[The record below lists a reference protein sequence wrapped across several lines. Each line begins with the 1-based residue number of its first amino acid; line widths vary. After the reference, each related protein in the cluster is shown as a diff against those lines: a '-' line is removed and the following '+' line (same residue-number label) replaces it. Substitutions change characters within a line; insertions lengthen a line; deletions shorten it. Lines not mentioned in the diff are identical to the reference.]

1 MNMNKY
7 MADKEVLMHKL
18 FVKTRNVKNFIG
30 LMNNLIDKSNEVPKM
45 GLIYGDPGLGKSR
58 TAVWWATQNDAVYV
72 RAQNK
77 MTCKWLLEK
86 IVYELGESPSRKMA
100 DLIEQCI
107 THLRLKPQIII
118 IDEVD
123 YLINRHR
130 IVETLRD
137 LHDLTGV
144 PIVLIG
150 MQEAKTKLGKYRHL
164 YDRISEIIEFK
175 PFSKDDL
182 DVIIEELSEIKITDE
197 AKEIF
202 FEKIN
207 RFRQVIKGI
216 SLLENLAK
224 TNGLN
229 KIDVKQV
236 KGLTIEK

>member
-1 MNMNKY
+1 MNKY

-30 LMNNLIDKSNEVPKM
+30 LMNNLIDKSNDVPKM

-77 MTCKWLLEK
+77 MTCRWLLEK

-107 THLRLKPQIII
+107 THLRLKPQVII

-182 DVIIEELSEIKITDE
+182 DVIVEELSEIKITDE

-202 FEKIN
+202 FEKTN

>member
-1 MNMNKY
+1 MNKY

-45 GLIYGDPGLGKSR
+45 GLIYGDPGLGKTQ
-58 TAVWWATQNDAVYV
+58 TAVWWATNNDAVYV

-77 MTCKWLLEK
+77 MTCRWLLEK

-123 YLINRHR
+123 YLINRNR

-182 DVIIEELSEIKITDE
+182 DVIVEELSEIKITDE

-202 FEKIN
+202 FEKTN

-224 TNGLN
+224 TNGLH

>member
-1 MNMNKY
+1 
-7 MADKEVLMHKL
+7 
-18 FVKTRNVKNFIG
+18 
-30 LMNNLIDKSNEVPKM
+30 MNNLIDKSNEVPKM
-45 GLIYGDPGLGKSR
+45 GLIYGDPGLGKTQ
-58 TAVWWATQNDAVYV
+58 TAVWWATKNDAVYV

-77 MTCKWLLEK
+77 MTCRWLLEK

-107 THLRLKPQIII
+107 THLRLKPQVII

-150 MQEAKTKLGKYRHL
+150 MQESKTKLGKYRHL

-182 DVIIEELSEIKITDE
+182 YVIVEELSEIKITDE

-202 FEKIN
+202 FEKTN

>member
-1 MNMNKY
+1 MNKY
-7 MADKEVLMHKL
+7 MADEEVLMHKL

-77 MTCKWLLEK
+77 MTCRWLLEK

-107 THLRLKPQIII
+107 THLRLKPQVII

-175 PFSKDDL
+175 SFSKDDL
-182 DVIIEELSEIKITDE
+182 DVIVEELSEIKITDE

-202 FEKIN
+202 FEKTN

>member
-1 MNMNKY
+1 
-7 MADKEVLMHKL
+7 MHKL

-45 GLIYGDPGLGKSR
+45 GLVYGNPGLGKTQ
-58 TAVWWATQNDAVYV
+58 TAVWWATRNDAVYV

-77 MTCKWLLEK
+77 MTSRWLMEK
-86 IVYELGESPSRKMA
+86 IVFELGESPSRKMA
-100 DLIEQCI
+100 NLMEQCI
-107 THLRLKPQIII
+107 THLRLKPQVII

-123 YLINRHR
+123 YLISRCK

-137 LHDLTGV
+137 VHDLTGAPV
-144 PIVLIG
+144 VLIG

-164 YDRISEIIEFK
+164 YDRLSEIVEFK
-175 PFSKDDL
+175 PFSNEDIE
-182 DVIIEELSEIKITDE
+182 VIVEELSEIKITDE

-202 FEKIN
+202 FEKTN
-207 RFRQVIKGI
+207 RFRQIIKGI
-216 SLLENLAK
+216 SLLENLAA

-236 KGLTIEK
+236 KGLNIEK

>member
-1 MNMNKY
+1 MNKY
-7 MADKEVLMHKL
+7 MADKEVLIHKL

-45 GLIYGDPGLGKSR
+45 GLIYGDPGLGKTQ
-58 TAVWWATQNDAVYV
+58 TAVWWATNNDAVYV

-77 MTCKWLLEK
+77 MTCRWLLEK

-107 THLRLKPQIII
+107 THLRLKPQVII

-123 YLINRHR
+123 YLINRQR

-144 PIVLIG
+144 PLVLLG

-182 DVIIEELSEIKITDE
+182 DVIVEELSEIKITDE

-202 FEKIN
+202 FEKTN

>member
-1 MNMNKY
+1 
-7 MADKEVLMHKL
+7 
-18 FVKTRNVKNFIG
+18 
-30 LMNNLIDKSNEVPKM
+30 
-45 GLIYGDPGLGKSR
+45 
-58 TAVWWATQNDAVYV
+58 
-72 RAQNK
+72 
-77 MTCKWLLEK
+77 MTCRWLLEK

-107 THLRLKPQIII
+107 THLRLKPQVII

-182 DVIIEELSEIKITDE
+182 DVIVEELSEIKITDE

-202 FEKIN
+202 FEKTN

-236 KGLTIEK
+236 KRLTIEK

>member
-1 MNMNKY
+1 MNKY

-45 GLIYGDPGLGKSR
+45 GLIYGDPGLGKTQ
-58 TAVWWATQNDAVYV
+58 TAVWWATNNDAVYV

-77 MTCKWLLEK
+77 MTCRWLLEK

-107 THLRLKPQIII
+107 THLRLKPQVII

-182 DVIIEELSEIKITDE
+182 DVIVEELSEIKITDE

-202 FEKIN
+202 FEKTN
-207 RFRQVIKGI
+207 RFRQVIKWI

>member
-1 MNMNKY
+1 MNKY

-30 LMNNLIDKSNEVPKM
+30 LMNNLIDKSNDVPKM

-77 MTCKWLLEK
+77 MTCRWLLEK

-107 THLRLKPQIII
+107 THLRLKPQVII

>member
-30 LMNNLIDKSNEVPKM
+30 LMNNLIDKSNDVPKM

-77 MTCKWLLEK
+77 MTCRWLLEK

-107 THLRLKPQIII
+107 THLRLKPQVII

>member
-45 GLIYGDPGLGKSR
+45 GLIYGDPGLGKTQ
-58 TAVWWATQNDAVYV
+58 TAVWWATNNDAVYV

-77 MTCKWLLEK
+77 MTCRWLLEK

-182 DVIIEELSEIKITDE
+182 DVIVEELSEIKITDE

-202 FEKIN
+202 FEKTN

>member
-1 MNMNKY
+1 MNKY

-45 GLIYGDPGLGKSR
+45 GLIYGDPGLGKTQ
-58 TAVWWATQNDAVYV
+58 TAVWWATKNDAVYV

-77 MTCKWLLEK
+77 MTCRWLLEK

-182 DVIIEELSEIKITDE
+182 DVIVEELSEIKITDE

-202 FEKIN
+202 FEKTN

>member
-1 MNMNKY
+1 
-7 MADKEVLMHKL
+7 MHKL

-30 LMNNLIDKSNEVPKM
+30 LMNNLIDKSNDVPKM

-77 MTCKWLLEK
+77 MTCRWLLEK

-107 THLRLKPQIII
+107 THLRLKPQVII

-144 PIVLIG
+144 PMVLIG

>member
-1 MNMNKY
+1 MNKY

-45 GLIYGDPGLGKSR
+45 GLIYGDPGLGKTQ
-58 TAVWWATQNDAVYV
+58 TAVWWATNNDAVYV

-77 MTCKWLLEK
+77 MTCRWLLEK

-100 DLIEQCI
+100 DLVEQCI

-182 DVIIEELSEIKITDE
+182 DVIVEELSEIKITDE
-197 AKEIF
+197 GKEIF
-202 FEKIN
+202 FEKTN

-216 SLLENLAK
+216 SLLENLAQ

>member
-45 GLIYGDPGLGKSR
+45 GLIYGDPGLGKTQ
-58 TAVWWATQNDAVYV
+58 TAVWWATNNDAVYV

-77 MTCKWLLEK
+77 MTCRWLLEK

-107 THLRLKPQIII
+107 THLRLKPQVII

-175 PFSKDDL
+175 PFSKDDM
-182 DVIIEELSEIKITDE
+182 DVIVEELSEIKITDE

-202 FEKIN
+202 FEKTN

>member
-1 MNMNKY
+1 MNKY

-30 LMNNLIDKSNEVPKM
+30 LMNNLIDKSNDVPKM

-77 MTCKWLLEK
+77 MTCRWLLEK

-107 THLRLKPQIII
+107 THLRLKPQVII

-144 PIVLIG
+144 PMVLIG

-202 FEKIN
+202 FEKTN

-224 TNGLN
+224 TNGLH

>member
-45 GLIYGDPGLGKSR
+45 GLIYGDPGLGKTQ
-58 TAVWWATQNDAVYV
+58 TAVWWATKNDAVYV

-77 MTCKWLLEK
+77 MTCRWLLEK

-107 THLRLKPQIII
+107 THLRLKPQVII

-175 PFSKDDL
+175 PFSKDDM
-182 DVIIEELSEIKITDE
+182 DIIVEELSEIKITDE

-202 FEKIN
+202 FEKTN

-224 TNGLN
+224 TNGLT

>member
-30 LMNNLIDKSNEVPKM
+30 LMNKLIDKSNEVPKM
-45 GLIYGDPGLGKSR
+45 GLIYGDPGLGKTQ
-58 TAVWWATQNDAVYV
+58 TAVWWATNNDAVYV

-77 MTCKWLLEK
+77 MTCRWLLEK
-86 IVYELGESPSRKMA
+86 IVYELGESPSTKMA

-107 THLRLKPQIII
+107 THLRLKPQVII

-182 DVIIEELSEIKITDE
+182 DIIVEELSEIKITDE

-202 FEKIN
+202 FEKTN

-224 TNGLN
+224 TNGLH

>member
-1 MNMNKY
+1 MNKY

-45 GLIYGDPGLGKSR
+45 GLIYGDPGLGKTQ
-58 TAVWWATQNDAVYV
+58 TAVWWATNNDAVYV

-77 MTCKWLLEK
+77 MTCRWLLEK

-107 THLRLKPQIII
+107 THLRLKPQVII

-182 DVIIEELSEIKITDE
+182 DVIVEELSEIKITDE

-202 FEKIN
+202 FEKQTVLD
-207 RFRQVIKGI
+207 R
-216 SLLENLAK
+216 
-224 TNGLN
+224 
-229 KIDVKQV
+229 
-236 KGLTIEK
+236 

>member
-1 MNMNKY
+1 MNKY

-18 FVKTRNVKNFIG
+18 FVKTRNVKNFVG
-30 LMNNLIDKSNEVPKM
+30 LMNNLIDKSNDVPKM
-45 GLIYGDPGLGKSR
+45 GLIYGDPGLGKTQ
-58 TAVWWATQNDAVYV
+58 TAVWWATNNDAVYV

-77 MTCKWLLEK
+77 MTCRWLLEK

-107 THLRLKPQIII
+107 THLRLKPQVII

-182 DVIIEELSEIKITDE
+182 DVIVEELSEIKITDE

-202 FEKIN
+202 FEKTN

>member
-1 MNMNKY
+1 MNKY

-18 FVKTRNVKNFIG
+18 FVKTRNVKNFVG
-30 LMNNLIDKSNEVPKM
+30 LMNNLIDKSNDVPKM
-45 GLIYGDPGLGKSR
+45 GLIYGDPGLGKTQ
-58 TAVWWATQNDAVYV
+58 TAVWWATNNDAVYV

-77 MTCKWLLEK
+77 MTCRWLLEK

-182 DVIIEELSEIKITDE
+182 DVIVEELSEIKITDE

-202 FEKIN
+202 FEKTN

>member
-45 GLIYGDPGLGKSR
+45 GLIYGDPGLGKTQ
-58 TAVWWATQNDAVYV
+58 TAVWWATNNDAVYV

-77 MTCKWLLEK
+77 MTCRWLLEK

-107 THLRLKPQIII
+107 THLRLKPQVII

-175 PFSKDDL
+175 PFSKDDM
-182 DVIIEELSEIKITDE
+182 DVIVEELSEIKITDE

-202 FEKIN
+202 FEKTN
-207 RFRQVIKGI
+207 RFRQVI
-216 SLLENLAK
+216 
-224 TNGLN
+224 
-229 KIDVKQV
+229 
-236 KGLTIEK
+236 

>member
-1 MNMNKY
+1 MNKY

-45 GLIYGDPGLGKSR
+45 GLIYGDPGLGKTQ
-58 TAVWWATQNDAVYV
+58 TAVWWATKNDAVYV

-77 MTCKWLLEK
+77 MTCRWLLEK

-107 THLRLKPQIII
+107 THLRLKPQVII

-175 PFSKDDL
+175 PFSKDDM
-182 DVIIEELSEIKITDE
+182 DIIVEELSEIKITDE

-202 FEKIN
+202 FEKTN

>member
-1 MNMNKY
+1 MNKY

-30 LMNNLIDKSNEVPKM
+30 LMNNLIDKSNDVPKM

-77 MTCKWLLEK
+77 MTCRWLLEK

-107 THLRLKPQIII
+107 THLRLKPQVII

-144 PIVLIG
+144 PMVLIG

>member
-1 MNMNKY
+1 MNKY

-30 LMNNLIDKSNEVPKM
+30 LINNLIDKSNEVPKM
-45 GLIYGDPGLGKSR
+45 GLIYGDPGLGKTQ
-58 TAVWWATQNDAVYV
+58 TAVWWATKNDAVYV

-77 MTCKWLLEK
+77 MTCRWLLEK

-100 DLIEQCI
+100 HTIEQCI
-107 THLRLKPQIII
+107 THLRLKPQVII

-182 DVIIEELSEIKITDE
+182 NVIVEELSEIKITDE
-197 AKEIF
+197 VKEIF
-202 FEKIN
+202 FEKTN
-207 RFRQVIKGI
+207 RFRQLIKGI

>member
-1 MNMNKY
+1 MNKY

-18 FVKTRNVKNFIG
+18 FVKTRNVKNFVG
-30 LMNNLIDKSNEVPKM
+30 LMNNLIDKSNDVPKM
-45 GLIYGDPGLGKSR
+45 GLIYGDPGLGKTQ
-58 TAVWWATQNDAVYV
+58 TAVWWATNNDAVYV

-77 MTCKWLLEK
+77 MTCRWLLEK

-182 DVIIEELSEIKITDE
+182 DVIVEELSEIKITDE

-202 FEKIN
+202 FEKTN
-207 RFRQVIKGI
+207 RFRQVIKWI

>member
-1 MNMNKY
+1 MNKY

-30 LMNNLIDKSNEVPKM
+30 LMNNLIDKSNDVPKM

-77 MTCKWLLEK
+77 MTCRWLLEK

-107 THLRLKPQIII
+107 THLRLKPQVII

-182 DVIIEELSEIKITDE
+182 DVIVEELSEIKITDE